1 MEKTIQIPKALHE
14 VHGERAAILDVILP
28 HGLSIIS
35 SVYLL
40 AIPPGMDFGLVKSV
54 LLFILTYDLIGGVIA
69 NFSEGTSRFYAE
81 SRSRRFKF
89 IALHVLQPTMM
100 WFLFEDH
107 QSVILIISAFVVG
120 SAIIVNQISSLRDQ
134 LIVSGTLVV
143 SGIFI
148 FMLLANDV
156 PFTLQFLLTAFILK
170 LPLAWAVRWYG

>member
-1 MEKTIQIPKALHE
+1 MENTIQIPKALHE

-28 HGLSIIS
+28 HSLSILS
-35 SVYLL
+35 SIYLL
-40 AIPPGMDFGLVKSV
+40 TIPPGADFGLVKSI

-81 SRSRRFKF
+81 STSRRFKF
-89 IALHVLQPTMM
+89 IALHVLQPTIM
-100 WFLFEDH
+100 WYLFKDH
-107 QSVILIISAFVVG
+107 QSVILIISAYVVG
-120 SAIIVNQISSLRDQ
+120 SAIIVNQIRTLRNQ

-143 SGIFI
+143 AGVFI
-148 FMLLANDV
+148 FQLLAGEV